1 MDRFSLLLLEPGE
14 IYFEDFKVVHHV
26 RPEDKVPAVHN
37 EVPGRLK
44 ICSKSLVFVPASTAL
59 PMLKFCLA
67 DCTTVEEWTPRSF
80 QSSLAS
86 KRELMVVMVNQTIE
100 MLRYSYSWPNFNV
113 IHLNSS
119 FFLQGTTSLPHSSL
133 CGQRRH
139 MCSASHTGRL
149 QNALARYQPSFA
161 A

>member
-44 ICSKSLVFVPASTAL
+44 VCSKSLVFVPANTAL

-67 DCTTVEEWTPRSF
+67 DCRAVEEWTPRSF
-80 QSSLAS
+80 QSALAA
-86 KRELMVVMVNQTIE
+86 KRELMVVTVSQTIE
-100 MLRYSYSWPNFNV
+100 MLRLVFKNDLCTELSRFS
-113 IHLNSS
+113 
-119 FFLQGTTSLPHSSL
+119 GTT
-133 CGQRRH
+133 
-139 MCSASHTGRL
+139 
-149 QNALARYQPSFA
+149 
-161 A
+161 

>member
-44 ICSKSLVFVPASTAL
+44 VCSKSLVFVPANTAL

-67 DCTTVEEWTPRSF
+67 DCTAVEEWTPRSF
-80 QSSLAS
+80 QSALAS
-86 KRELMVVMVNQTIE
+86 KRELMVVTVGQTIE
-100 MLRYSYSWPNFNV
+100 MLRHNLIAPFKFVRSQVSHVF
-113 IHLNSS
+113 S
-119 FFLQGTTSLPHSSL
+119 FTY
-133 CGQRRH
+133 
-139 MCSASHTGRL
+139 
-149 QNALARYQPSFA
+149 RYFHIDIFQKC
-161 A
+161 

>member
-1 MDRFSLLLLEPGE
+1 MGICYTGKMDRFSLLLLEPGE

-100 MLRYSYSWPNFNV
+100 MLR
-113 IHLNSS
+113 
-119 FFLQGTTSLPHSSL
+119 
-133 CGQRRH
+133 
-139 MCSASHTGRL
+139 
-149 QNALARYQPSFA
+149 
-161 A
+161 

>member
-44 ICSKSLVFVPASTAL
+44 VCSKSLVFVPANTAL

-67 DCTTVEEWTPRSF
+67 DCRAVEEWTPRSF
-80 QSSLAS
+80 QSALAA
-86 KRELMVVMVNQTIE
+86 KRELMVVTVSQTIE
-100 MLRYSYSWPNFNV
+100 MLRLVFKNICV
-113 IHLNSS
+113 LNYHG
-119 FFLQGTTSLPHSSL
+119 FQAQPDGTIQVCPEPDISRVQLHIQES
-133 CGQRRH
+133 R
-139 MCSASHTGRL
+139 
-149 QNALARYQPSFA
+149 
-161 A
+161 